1 MNLSQP
7 GLARDLIRL
16 AIAVIRLIIAILTIV
31 GGATNYSRQCL
42 ALIYTNSFFGM
53 GIRYSSLRKLAAKM
67 VQWCTRLYCGAG
79 EYLITFIIFAAVGIS
94 QP

>member
-1 MNLSQP
+1 MNISRP

-31 GGATNYSRQCL
+31 GGATNYCRRCF
-42 ALIYTNSFFGM
+42 ALIYINSFFGTD
-53 GIRYSSLRKLAAKM
+53 IRYSSLRHLPAKL
-67 VQWCTRLYCGAG
+67 VQQCTRMCCGVG
-79 EYLITFIIFAAVGIS
+79 EYPITFTISAAAGIS